1 VNRRVVRGLTL
12 IELLTALV
20 ILSFVVLTLVFI
32 LQTSATS
39 QQTVVTQNDLQRQ
52 VRLASDAV
60 MDSLRPAQAV
70 IAGSATALTVSHLDG
85 STTRF
90 FLDAGKLKK
99 ERKVSAT
106 STPIV
111 TTVADNVQ
119 GVKFLYFRS
128 VMGSYLKA
136 FNVSDV
142 EAVQIDLTLS
152 SGDYAASLSSSVRL
166 RNKF

>member
-1 VNRRVVRGLTL
+1 M
-12 IELLTALV
+12 
-20 ILSFVVLTLVFI
+20 
-32 LQTSATS
+32 QTSATS

-52 VRLASDAV
+52 ARAASDAV
-60 MDSLRPAQAV
+60 IDSLRPAQTV
-70 IAGSATALTVSHLDG
+70 IAWGATTLTVSHLDG

-90 FLDAGKLKK
+90 FLNAGKLKK

-111 TTVADNVQ
+111 TTVVDNVQ
-119 GVKFLYFRS
+119 NVKFLYFRS
-128 VMGSYLKA
+128 VMGSYVKA
-136 FNVSDV
+136 YNMSDV

-152 SGDYAASLSSSVRL
+152 SGDHAASLSSSVRL

>member
-1 VNRRVVRGLTL
+1 MNRRSVRGLTL
-12 IELLTALV
+12 IELLSALV

-32 LQTSATS
+32 MQTSATS

-52 VRLASDAV
+52 VRAASDTV
-60 MDSLRPAQAV
+60 IDSLRPAQAV
-70 IAGSATALTVSHLDG
+70 VAWSAMSLTVSHLDG

-106 STPIV
+106 STPVV
-111 TTVADNVQ
+111 TTVVDNVQ
-119 GVKFLYFRS
+119 SVKFLYFRS
-128 VMGSYLKA
+128 VMGSYQKA
-136 FNVSDV
+136 YNVSDV
-142 EAVQIDLTLS
+142 EAVQMDLTLS
-152 SGDYAASLSSSVRL
+152 SGDYAASLSSSVRF

>member
-1 VNRRVVRGLTL
+1 MNCHRARGLTL
-12 IELLTALV
+12 IELLAALV
-20 ILSFVVLTLVFI
+20 ILSCVVLTLVFI
-32 LQTSATS
+32 MQTSATS

-70 IAGSATALTVSHLDG
+70 IAWGATTLTVSHLDG

-99 ERKVSAT
+99 EQKASAT
-106 STPIV
+106 SPPLV

-119 GVKFLYFRS
+119 SVKFLYFRS

-136 FNVSDV
+136 SSMTSV
-142 EAVQIDLTLS
+142 EAVQMDLTLS
-152 SGDYAASLSSSVRL
+152 SGDHAASVSSSVRL